1 MTQKNRRWWRVVL
14 LFVLP
19 LLLGVGWVF
28 VTPPPINGTPEA
40 LVWGNFHPDE
50 GSHIS
55 VVRYMGMHR
64 LKLPPYAPPYDTS
77 VHPPLYH
84 GLAGT
89 VFRVATTVLGESD
102 ALRVVR
108 LVGVLIGVATI
119 GYAYR
124 AARQVRLSRAA
135 ALPAALLVAWVPMR
149 VSLSAA
155 VTNENLAALGATATL
170 ALLYE
175 CLRYGFVGRRFLALV
190 FWCVVA
196 VGSKF
201 TCAGLLLSIGVGLL
215 YARVWHGQPARVPL
229 LRFASL
235 LGAVAVA
242 WGWWFFYNTIH
253 YGDPLRKAAADRL
266 WDTVQPGY
274 AVLGVA
280 KGFAPWR
287 YLVSILGAG
296 WLSFW
301 GNFDGMRHRLPVANY
316 FAIFALQIAAFVGVA
331 LALRRLLPRS
341 RVERAIWIVT
351 GVFAAW
357 VILIYCQYNWAHY
370 TPQGRYFFV
379 LVAPFGILMA
389 GGMAAFLRRF
399 VRSRHVECAVW
410 GMIGLYLL
418 VLNLYALRVM
428 PVDRVPTTAGVA
440 SK

>member
-1 MTQKNRRWWRVVL
+1 L
-14 LFVLP
+14 LP
-19 LLLGVGWVF
+19 LVLGIAWVF
-28 VTPPPINGTPEA
+28 LTPPPINGTPEA
-40 LVWGNFHPDE
+40 LAWGNFHPDE

-55 VVRYMGMHR
+55 VVRYMGLQR
-64 LKLPPYAPPYDTS
+64 LQLPPYAPPYDTS

-84 GLAGT
+84 GLAAI
-89 VFRVATTVLGESD
+89 VFRGAASVLDETG

-108 LVGVLIGVATI
+108 LVGVLISSATVW
-119 GYAYR
+119 YAYH
-124 AARQVRLSRAA
+124 AARQLRMSRAV
-135 ALPAALLVAWVPMR
+135 ALPAAFLVAMIPMR

-170 ALLYE
+170 AILYE
-175 CLRYGFVGRRFLALV
+175 SLRYGFVGRRFLALV

-201 TCAGLLLSIGVGLL
+201 TCAGLLLSIFVGLL
-215 YARVWHGQPARVPL
+215 YAWKWQGQPARVPL
-229 LRFASL
+229 VRFASL

-242 WGWWFFYNTIH
+242 LGWWFFYNTTH

-266 WDTVQPGY
+266 WDSVQPGY

-296 WLSFW
+296 WISFW
-301 GNFDGMRHRLPVANY
+301 GNFDGMKHRFPLPNY
-316 FAIFALQIAAFVGVA
+316 LALFALQIAAFVGVA
-331 LALRRLLPRS
+331 ASLRRLLPRS
-341 RVERAIWIVT
+341 HVERAIWVVT

-379 LVAPFGILMA
+379 LLAPFGMLMA

-399 VRSRHVECAVW
+399 VRSPRWQWAVW
-410 GMIGLYLL
+410 SAIGLYLL
-418 VLNLYALRVM
+418 GLNLYALRVM
-428 PVDRVPTTAGVA
+428 PTDREPLRQA
-440 SK
+440 SGSTGGRS